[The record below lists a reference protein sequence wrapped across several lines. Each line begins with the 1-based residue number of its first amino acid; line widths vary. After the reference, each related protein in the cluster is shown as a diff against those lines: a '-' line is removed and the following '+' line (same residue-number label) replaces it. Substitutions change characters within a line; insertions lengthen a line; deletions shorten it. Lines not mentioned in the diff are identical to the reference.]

1 MTRDC
6 SSATQDRHSPYRGEM
21 LLSGVSATL
30 RLFFAETRSMSV
42 IGILQ
47 QLCFRDYTAPRM
59 LSRKWRVVVF
69 AMAFLSV
76 LLRPCAA
83 GPIKMQWL
91 LFCRPKRLPSTFT
104 RFAPVPPS
112 PTIFHLD
119 LTHIIPPPE
128 FRTHDPKA
136 PNPTAE
142 ILQAPGWDSAPPCRP
157 PAWLPITI

>member
-1 MTRDC
+1 
-6 SSATQDRHSPYRGEM
+6 
-21 LLSGVSATL
+21 
-30 RLFFAETRSMSV
+30 MSV

-128 FRTHDPKA
+128 FRTHDPNTVVVDEAANATAKILHA
-136 PNPTAE
+136 PR
-142 ILQAPGWDSAPPCRP
+142 WDQYPPCQATLP
-157 PAWLPITI
+157 PNM